1 VATTPDRATRTG
13 VWRHWCAT
21 ELSPYVDNL
30 RRELMVAAGAGV
42 EDARTLAE
50 RLVSPLESAIR
61 RTLLDALSTAADEIT
76 RALAPTCAASA
87 PPSS

>member
-1 VATTPDRATRTG
+1 V
-13 VWRHWCAT
+13 RHDGAT

-50 RLVSPLESAIR
+50 RLVAPLESAIR